1 MPIVRTQSNMANR
14 QRALT
19 LLVLLFEELFDITA
33 ERELQ
38 ELSDDE
44 TEDLLLLVLLGNHG
58 FPVNR
63 VRVVGYF
70 EVVVPS
76 YRLDDFRSHFR
87 MSRDSVSFI
96 EGLLGVCPEI
106 PHQAHGHGGK
116 APVELRKQI
125 LITVW
130 ILANPECLRSVSDR
144 FNISRSTCYEVY
156 QRICTA
162 IVDNLVHR
170 FIHLPEGDNARNT
183 IQKFEEQ
190 RGFPGVLGAIDGSH
204 IPIEAPIKDP
214 EQYINRKGFH
224 SLQLQV
230 VCDMEMMFIDVF
242 CGFPG
247 SVHDARVF
255 RNSPL
260 FIDAERNRDQLF
272 PGNSHLIGDAAYP
285 LKPWI
290 LTPYRDTGRLTRQQ
304 LRYNFLHSSTRMV
317 VERSLALLK
326 GRFRKLKTSMLK
338 QRIQDVPVIVVA
350 ACVLH
355 NICLMTEDDIDDFL
369 DDGDGED
376 DSDDDD
382 GDDGLFFFPRDTEG
396 EEKRR
401 QITRAL

>member
-1 MPIVRTQSNMANR
+1 MANR

-170 FIHLPEGDNARNT
+170 FIHLPEGDNAR
-183 IQKFEEQ
+183 
-190 RGFPGVLGAIDGSH
+190 
-204 IPIEAPIKDP
+204 
-214 EQYINRKGFH
+214 
-224 SLQLQV
+224 
-230 VCDMEMMFIDVF
+230 
-242 CGFPG
+242 
-247 SVHDARVF
+247 
-255 RNSPL
+255 
-260 FIDAERNRDQLF
+260 
-272 PGNSHLIGDAAYP
+272 
-285 LKPWI
+285 
-290 LTPYRDTGRLTRQQ
+290 
-304 LRYNFLHSSTRMV
+304 LHYSKV
-317 VERSLALLK
+317 
-326 GRFRKLKTSMLK
+326 
-338 QRIQDVPVIVVA
+338 
-350 ACVLH
+350 
-355 NICLMTEDDIDDFL
+355 
-369 DDGDGED
+369 
-376 DSDDDD
+376 
-382 GDDGLFFFPRDTEG
+382 
-396 EEKRR
+396 
-401 QITRAL
+401 